1 MALAVPVLLP
11 VQLLEALPD
20 RERLLLTEAL
30 APAERDAVGLPLTV
44 LLLLRVLEGVGTD
57 VPVPELL

>member
-30 APAERDAVGLPLTV
+30 APADSDAVGLLLTV
-44 LLLLRVLEGVGTD
+44 LLPLRVLEGVAPA
-57 VPVPELL
+57 VPVLLLL